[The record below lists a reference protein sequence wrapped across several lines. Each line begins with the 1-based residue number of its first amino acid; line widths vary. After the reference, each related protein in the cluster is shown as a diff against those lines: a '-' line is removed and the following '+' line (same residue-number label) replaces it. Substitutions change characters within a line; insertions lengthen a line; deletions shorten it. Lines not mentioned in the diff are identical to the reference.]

1 MADSYLLHT
10 YSKEEIC
17 LSMKTFQ
24 LRESAA
30 CYNGISGIKN
40 SDIGAK
46 NGHFWNI
53 NLNISR

>member
-1 MADSYLLHT
+1 MDVPQDT

-46 NGHFWNI
+46 NGYFWNI

>member
-1 MADSYLLHT
+1 
-10 YSKEEIC
+10 
-17 LSMKTFQ
+17 MKAFQ
-24 LRESAA
+24 TRESAA

-46 NGHFWNI
+46 NGYFWNI